1 MIQKIKII
9 KTLIIIFS
17 LSLSFSANAQ
27 TVEEII
33 KGRKAMFSENY
44 QNAKKISILLK
55 SKRIEEAKPLMKKI
69 SDNYIKLL
77 DYFPENAKE
86 GFKTGALPS
95 IWENKDEFN
104 ALMKKAS
111 DDMIKLAKAIDTAE
125 DLRENVYVRES
136 LETSQLS
143 AKSGTRFRSVSK
155 ETNPPKISTTM
166 AADVVSEVRCGSKV
180 GGSAHNL
187 LNTPP
192 ASISEPTDASAIV
205 LISDF
210 SLGTEEDIGDVDSDE
225 EMAPS

>member
-1 MIQKIKII
+1 MKQKIKII
-9 KTLIIIFS
+9 QTIIFIFFM
-17 LSLSFSANAQ
+17 SFPFYANAM

-125 DLRENVYVRES
+125 DLRAVQKELMWSNCTACHS
-136 LETSQLS
+136 
-143 AKSGTRFRSVSK
+143 RFR
-155 ETNPPKISTTM
+155 
-166 AADVVSEVRCGSKV
+166 
-180 GGSAHNL
+180 
-187 LNTPP
+187 
-192 ASISEPTDASAIV
+192 
-205 LISDF
+205 
-210 SLGTEEDIGDVDSDE
+210 
-225 EMAPS
+225 APH